1 MSSIYDELDF
11 DLEAFQN
18 HYIMSPQLWS
28 RFNVADLKDVDFSNW
43 KTIKLIKDASG
54 QFSDEINDVPND
66 IGGIYVYSIEP
77 QIIPNCGSYIMYIGM
92 TSKQS
97 LRKRVK
103 QYQIETGNNFKR
115 EKLHRLFMKWGEYVY
130 LHFLPIDATDETIET
145 VEDRLIAALI
155 PPCNPKIRVGAI
167 KRAVKAFR

>member
-28 RFNVADLKDVDFSNW
+28 RFNVDDLKDVDFSNW

-54 QFSDEINDVPND
+54 QFSDKVNDVPND

-115 EKLHRLFMKWGEYVY
+115 EKLHRLFLKWGEYVY
-130 LHFLPIDATDETIET
+130 LHFLPIDATDEIIET

-155 PPCNPKIRVGAI
+155 PPCNPKIRVETI
-167 KRAVKAFR
+167 KQAVKAFR